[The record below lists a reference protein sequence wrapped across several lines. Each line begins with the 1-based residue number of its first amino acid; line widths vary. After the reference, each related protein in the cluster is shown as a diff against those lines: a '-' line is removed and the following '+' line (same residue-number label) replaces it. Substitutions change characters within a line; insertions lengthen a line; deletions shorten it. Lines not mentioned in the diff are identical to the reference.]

1 MTTDKWANPQAMWD
15 ERYSETEPVYGTRP
29 NAYLEK
35 QAARLKPGG
44 KVLVPADGYGRNGL
58 WLAKQGFSVHTVDL
72 SPVGVERSQKAAATA
87 GVRMAIEQGD
97 LATWNWPVAEYV
109 GVAAIF
115 LHLPPPLRAKVHA
128 SMMKA
133 LRPEGILIL
142 EAFTP
147 EQLHCCSGGPK
158 DAQLLYTADLLRKDF
173 AAMQILDLEE
183 IKVHMEEGSKHSG
196 RSAVV
201 HGVFQAR

>member
-1 MTTDKWANPQAMWD
+1 MASDKWANPQAMWD
-15 ERYSETEPVYGTRP
+15 ERYAEIEPAYGTRP

-35 QAARLKPGG
+35 QVARLKPGG

-58 WLAKQGFSVHTVDL
+58 WLAKQGFAVHTVDL
-72 SPVGVERSQKAAATA
+72 SAVGVERSRKAAAAA
-87 GVRMAIEQGD
+87 GVTMTIEQGD
-97 LATWNWPVAEYV
+97 LSTWNWPVAECD

-115 LHLPPPLRAKVHA
+115 LHLPPSLRAKIHA
-128 SMMKA
+128 SMIKA
-133 LRPEGILIL
+133 LKPGGILIL

-147 EQLHCCSGGPK
+147 EQLQFSSGGPK
-158 DAQLLYTADLLRKDF
+158 DAQLLYTSDLLHKDF
-173 AAMQILDLEE
+173 ASMQTLELEE

-201 HGVFQAR
+201 HGVFRAR